1 MKFLNKITSIA
12 SACFL
17 TLALTGCS
25 DYLDVSDEVAENLT
39 LDEVFDNPNYM
50 RRWHG
55 NLFNCISEYSSIGRN
70 KTNNY
75 PGAGAFSG
83 VWVSMCGETT
93 ISAAGWSEMISGFTS
108 ANAPYQ
114 RWTPLYQYIR
124 DAKIFLD
131 RVNPKGGINDQ
142 FQLTEADVKRMKA
155 EAKYLIA
162 YSYFSLFEM
171 YGPVPILDELADP
184 EDKGLDYARSS
195 VDETVEYIDNLLKE
209 VIESGDLPETI
220 IQNQSATGNDRYN
233 LNEIVRP
240 TMTVAKALRAKLWVY
255 AASPLFNGGYK
266 ETLDIANTDGKKIFS
281 SYDANKW
288 VTAKSRLEDLLNNA
302 EQNKHTLFTVY
313 NTDGTINPDESVYQ
327 LFQNY
332 NDEILWATGDNLW
345 NGSTMEQNTNPRD
358 CYTGWGYLGV
368 SQNLV
373 DAFFVKDGLTI
384 DDPGSMYKEDGFT
397 DVVNP
402 CNENKRVDTNVFN
415 MYANREPRFYAG
427 VGYEG
432 KSWHIQ
438 PIGRPDYT
446 IGFAKGEGCDNS
458 SADNPRTGYLPTKF
472 KNRQILF
479 TGNYLKAWARPSI
492 LFRLA
497 DFYLYYA
504 EVCNEIDPNDPNI
517 IKYLDMV
524 RQRAGIPGYK
534 ELAASGKKN
543 IIGNQELQRKMIQ
556 RERTVELFM
565 EGQHYFDIRR
575 WMICGEGEE
584 ADQSVLHSM
593 NMNGYKDQPIGAN
606 NSFFT
611 RIVLENRAWRRAMYL
626 YPIPQD
632 EIQKSRLLVQNPLW

>member
-1 MKFLNKITSIA
+1 MNFLHKIVSIV
-12 SACFL
+12 SAYIF
-17 TLALTGCS
+17 TLSFAGCS

-55 NLFNCISEYSSIGRN
+55 NLFNCISEYSSIGKN
-70 KTNNY
+70 QAD
-75 PGAGAFSG
+75 GFSG

-93 ISAAGWSEMISGFTS
+93 LSGAGLSEMISGFTS
-108 ANAPYQ
+108 ANAPFQ
-114 RWTPLYQYIR
+114 RWTSLYQYIR
-124 DAKIFLD
+124 DAHIFWE
-131 RVNPKGGINDQ
+131 RVTPKGGVNDQ
-142 FQLTEADVKRMKA
+142 YQLTETDVKRMKA
-155 EAKYLIA
+155 EAKFLIA

-184 EDKGLDYARSS
+184 EDKSLDYARSS
-195 VDETVEYIDNLLKE
+195 VDETVGYIDNLLKE

-220 IQNQSATGNDRYN
+220 IQNQNATGNDRYN

-240 TMTVAKALRAKLWVY
+240 TVTTAKALRAKLWVY

-266 ETLDIANTDGKKIFS
+266 ESLDIANTDGKKIFTP
-281 SYDANKW
+281 YDASKW
-288 VTAKSRLEDLLNNA
+288 VTAKNCLEDLLDNV

-368 SQNLV
+368 TQNLV

-384 DDPGSMYKEDGFT
+384 DDPGSLYKEDGFT

-402 CNENKRVDTNVFN
+402 CNENKRVDTSIFN
-415 MYANREPRFYAG
+415 MYANREPRFYAN

-438 PIGRPDYT
+438 PVGRPDYT
-446 IGFAKGEGCDNS
+446 LGFAKGEGCDNS

-472 KNRQILF
+472 KNRKILF

-504 EVCNEIDPNDPNI
+504 EVCNEIDPNDPDI
-517 IKYLDMV
+517 IKYLDLV

-575 WMICGEGEE
+575 WMICGEGED
-584 ADQSVLHSM
+584 ADQSIIYSM

-611 RIVLENRAWRRAMYL
+611 RVVLENRAWRRAMYL

-632 EIQKSRLLVQNPLW
+632 EIQKSKLLVQNPLW

>member
-55 NLFNCISEYSSIGRN
+55 NLFNSISEYSSIGKN
-70 KTNNY
+70 KAN
-75 PGAGAFSG
+75 GFSG

-93 ISAAGWSEMISGFTS
+93 LSGVGMSEMISGFTS
-108 ANAPYQ
+108 ANAPFQQ
-114 RWTPLYQYIR
+114 RWKDLYQYIR
-124 DAKIFLD
+124 DANIFLE
-131 RVNPKGGINDQ
+131 RVNPKGNINDQ
-142 FQLTEADVKRMKA
+142 YQLTEADVKRMKA

-162 YSYFSLFEM
+162 YSYFSLFEL

-184 EDKGLDYARSS
+184 EDKGLDYARAS

-209 VIESGDLPETI
+209 VIESGDLPESI
-220 IQNQSATGNDRYN
+220 IQNHSATGNDRYN

-240 TMTVAKALRAKLWVY
+240 TVTAAKALRAKLWVY

-266 ETLDIANTDGKKIFS
+266 ETLDVANTDGKKIFA
-281 SYDANKW
+281 SYDANRW
-288 VTAKSRLEDLLNNA
+288 LTAKSRLEDLLNNA

-397 DVVNP
+397 DVINP

-438 PIGRPDYT
+438 PVGRPDYT

-504 EVCNEIDPNDPNI
+504 EVCNEIAPNDPNI

-543 IIGNQELQRKMIQ
+543 IIVNQELQRKMIQ

>member
-1 MKFLNKITSIA
+1 MKFLHKIATIA
-12 SACFL
+12 SACFF
-17 TLALTGCS
+17 TLSFAGCS

-39 LDEVFDNPNYM
+39 LDEVFNNPNYM

-55 NLFNCISEYSSIGRN
+55 NLFNCISEYSSIGKN
-70 KTNNY
+70 QY
-75 PGAGAFSG
+75 DGFSG

-93 ISAAGWSEMISGFTS
+93 LSGAGLSEMISGFTS
-108 ANAPYQ
+108 ANAPFH
-114 RWTPLYQYIR
+114 RWTDLYQYIR
-124 DAKIFLD
+124 DAHIFLE
-131 RVNPKGGINDQ
+131 RVTPKGSINDQ
-142 FQLTEADVKRMKA
+142 YQLTEADVKRMKA
-155 EAKYLIA
+155 EAKFLIA
-162 YSYFSLFEM
+162 YSYFSLFEL
-171 YGPVPILDELADP
+171 YGPVPILDELANP

-195 VDETVEYIDNLLKE
+195 IDEVIEYIDNLLKE
-209 VIESGDLPETI
+209 VIESGNLPETI
-220 IQNQSATGNDRYN
+220 IQDQSATGNDRYN

-240 TMTVAKALRAKLWVY
+240 TVTTAKALRAKLWVY

-266 ETLDIANTDGKKIFS
+266 ESLDVANTDGKKLFA

-288 VTAKSRLEDLLNNA
+288 VTAKKHLEDLLNNA

-332 NDEILWATGDNLW
+332 NDEILWATGDNIW
-345 NGSTMEQNTNPRD
+345 NGDTMEKNTNPRD

-368 SQNLV
+368 TQNLV

-384 DDPGSMYKEDGFT
+384 DDPGSLYKEDGFT

-402 CNENKRVDTNVFN
+402 CNENKRIDTNVFN
-415 MYANREPRFYAG
+415 MYANREPRFYASI
-427 VGYEG
+427 GYEG

-438 PIGRPDYT
+438 PVGRPDYT
-446 IGFAKGEGCDNS
+446 LGFAKGEGCDNS

-472 KNRQILF
+472 KNRKILF

-517 IKYLDMV
+517 IKYLDLV

-534 ELAASGKKN
+534 ELSAFGKKN

-575 WMICGEGEE
+575 WMICGDGED
-584 ADQSVLHSM
+584 ADQSIIHSM